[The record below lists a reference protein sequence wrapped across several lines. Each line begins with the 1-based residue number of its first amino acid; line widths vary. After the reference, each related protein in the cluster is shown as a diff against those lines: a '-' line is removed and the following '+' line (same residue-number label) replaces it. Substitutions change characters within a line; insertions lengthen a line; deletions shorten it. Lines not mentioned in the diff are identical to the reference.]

1 MNKVLFNIIAWP
13 LLLAISFFVA
23 FGIGQQKKL
32 SADNTNLS
40 AMLAQI
46 QQENE
51 TLKNNSSKQTSGV
64 MTGIFR
70 IHPNGED
77 VTLPNDKVI
86 EVSGDQY
93 YVFEET
99 EMYLL
104 GDKKEST
111 TFQLSLKDNKVI
123 VTQGDAP
130 FMELTPDYDKEWY
143 TVEVNGTTQYFKKT
157 TEREFYL
164 EFLGQDYK
172 EDLAGSQAQI
182 KQLERIRDVLN
193 NEISSAKGQSTGAM
207 VGTYFSD
214 DLSMILEIKE
224 NTFSLYA
231 FDEETNKY
239 VAGLSNF
246 PFELQGNN
254 IVVSGETA
262 EAGTVDLV
270 FVPNYYTDSYSLEGQ
285 DIKFIQLPKLLE
297 KYITEGKF
305 TSVSDN
311 G

>member
-32 SADNTNLS
+32 SADNANLS

-70 IHPNGED
+70 MYPNGED
-77 VTLPNDKVI
+77 VTLPNGTVI
-86 EVSGDQY
+86 ESSGDQY
-93 YVFEET
+93 YVLEET
-99 EMYLL
+99 EMYMF
-104 GDKKEST
+104 GNKKEST

-130 FMELTPDYDKEWY
+130 FMELIPDYDKEWY

-164 EFLGQDYK
+164 EFLGKGYK
-172 EDLAGSQAQI
+172 EDYEGFKHQNEILRQKITDLEGSKQTSGVMTGYYFANGISEIFKIDNERFSEYILDFSTGKYAQ
-182 KQLERIRDVLN
+182 DNSSHGFVLN
-193 NEISSAKGQSTGAM
+193 NNNLIYMDWKFVPDYENCSYKLVNKDTDEVLANLYKIPNEMIS
-207 VGTYFSD
+207 D
-214 DLSMILEIKE
+214 I
-224 NTFSLYA
+224 TF
-231 FDEETNKY
+231 EETQN
-239 VAGLSNF
+239 
-246 PFELQGNN
+246 
-254 IVVSGETA
+254 
-262 EAGTVDLV
+262 
-270 FVPNYYTDSYSLEGQ
+270 
-285 DIKFIQLPKLLE
+285 
-297 KYITEGKF
+297 
-305 TSVSDN
+305 
-311 G
+311 

>member
-32 SADNTNLS
+32 SADNANLS

-123 VTQGDAP
+123 VTQGGTVI
-130 FMELTPDYDKEWY
+130 MELTPDYDKEWY
-143 TVEVNGTTQYFKKT
+143 TVEVNGSTQYFKKT

-164 EFLGQDYK
+164 EFLGQGYK
-172 EDLAGSQAQI
+172 EDYEGFKHQNEILRQKITDLEGSKQTSGVMTGYYFANGISEIFKIDNERFSEYILDFSTGKYAQ
-182 KQLERIRDVLN
+182 DNSSHGFVLN
-193 NEISSAKGQSTGAM
+193 NNNLIYMDWKFVPDYENCSYKLVNKDTDEVLANLYKIPNEMIS
-207 VGTYFSD
+207 D
-214 DLSMILEIKE
+214 I
-224 NTFSLYA
+224 TF
-231 FDEETNKY
+231 EETQN
-239 VAGLSNF
+239 
-246 PFELQGNN
+246 
-254 IVVSGETA
+254 
-262 EAGTVDLV
+262 
-270 FVPNYYTDSYSLEGQ
+270 
-285 DIKFIQLPKLLE
+285 
-297 KYITEGKF
+297 
-305 TSVSDN
+305 
-311 G
+311 

>member
-1 MNKVLFNIIAWP
+1 MAIAFGNII
-13 LLLAISFFVA
+13 FVA

-32 SADNTNLS
+32 SADNANLS

-123 VTQGDAP
+123 VTQGGTVI
-130 FMELTPDYDKEWY
+130 MELTPDYDKEWY
-143 TVEVNGTTQYFKKT
+143 TVEVNGSTQYFKKT

-164 EFLGQDYK
+164 EFLGKGYK
-172 EDLAGSQAQI
+172 EDLAGSQAQV
-182 KQLERIRDVLN
+182 KQLERIRDSLN

-207 VGTYFSD
+207 LGTYFSD
-214 DLSMILEIKE
+214 DLSAILEIKE

-231 FDEETNKY
+231 FDEGTNKY
-239 VAGLSNF
+239 VAEIPNF

-254 IVVSGETA
+254 IVSGETA

-270 FVPNYYTDSYSLEGQ
+270 FVPNYYTDTYICEELNA
-285 DIKFIQLPKLLE
+285 KFIQLPKLLE

-305 TSVSDN
+305 TSASDN